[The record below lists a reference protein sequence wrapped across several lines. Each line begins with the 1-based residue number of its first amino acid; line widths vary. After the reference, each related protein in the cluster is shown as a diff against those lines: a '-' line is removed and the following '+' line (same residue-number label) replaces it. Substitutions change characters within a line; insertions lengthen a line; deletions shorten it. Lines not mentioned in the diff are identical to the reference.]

1 MTGYEVKILESS
13 MELSAKQ
20 RIAMKD
26 TSNAIKLDEATE
38 TDSVVIRPTGWV
50 TLGIHNEKSENKDYE
65 VYLIVDDNNNKYI
78 TGSESFFTSF
88 MDIYNEMENEDEEWL
103 LNIYKLDSKNYKGK
117 KFITCSI
124 I

>member
-1 MTGYEVKILESS
+1 MTGYEVKILDSS
-13 MELSAKQ
+13 MELSPKQ

-38 TDSVVIRPTGWV
+38 TDSVVIKPTGWV
-50 TLGIHNEKSENKDYE
+50 ILGIHNEKSENKDYE
-65 VYLIVDDNNNKYI
+65 VYLIVDDSNNKYI

-88 MDIYNEMENEDEEWL
+88 IDIYNEMEGEEEEWL

>member
-26 TSNAIKLDEATE
+26 TSNAIKLDEAAE

-50 TLGIHNEKSENKDYE
+50 TLGIHNEKSENKDYTL
-65 VYLIVDDNNNKYI
+65 YLIIDDNNNKYI

-88 MDIYNEMENEDEEWL
+88 MDIYNEMKNEEEDWL